1 MNRIMK
7 EKNII
12 ISLLFL
18 ILAFTACEDHL
29 DKQPLGELSPENFY
43 STAEGAEAGVNAAYS
58 YLRHYDLVGLPFIA
72 GGDIASDDSDPGNKN
87 NKASIEF
94 DEFTFS
100 PSSSLMTN
108 WYSGQYVL
116 IGRANIVI
124 NSESEF
130 VFEEDLQKR
139 ILAEAKFMRAYGY
152 FNLVKSFGGV
162 PKITVL
168 PELDGDFIPRATP
181 EEIWQLIDED
191 LEYAITYL
199 PERSEYSP
207 ANLGRVT
214 KGAARGLLAR
224 AFLFRNDFE
233 KVERYAMEIINSN
246 EYTLFPDYEGIFTY
260 DGENCSES
268 VFEVQATRSESGNK
282 TGTDKYN
289 TVQGSKAKYWDP
301 EQGKFINN
309 QGLGWGI
316 NSPSDDL
323 EAAYEDGDPRKD
335 ATIAYVGDTLYDGR
349 SIVVRNSKNHG
360 TKYNQKGI
368 LPLFYDGTDN
378 KVTGGGGGANNP
390 ANVRLIRYADVLLM
404 AAEALNENDKPT
416 DALVYLNMVRE
427 RARGDNP
434 DILPNVTTTDKLGLR
449 NAIWH
454 ERRVELAM
462 EQNRYWDILRQ
473 GRAAELLQALGKN
486 FVEGKHNLL
495 PIPQVDVD
503 ATEGVITQNPGY

>member
-1 MNRIMK
+1 MMK
-7 EKNII
+7 GKNISI
-12 ISLLFL
+12 LFTLLTLVFASCDDFL
-18 ILAFTACEDHL
+18 E
-29 DKQPLGELSPENFY
+29 KQPLGDYSPENFY

-58 YLRHYDLVGLPFIA
+58 YLRHYDLVGLPYIA
-72 GGDIASDDSDPGNKN
+72 GGDIASDDADPGNKN
-87 NKASIEF
+87 NVASKEF
-94 DEFTFS
+94 DQFTFS
-100 PSSSLMTN
+100 AHSPLMRN

-124 NSESEF
+124 NSEAEF
-130 VFEEDLQKR
+130 DFDEDLQKR

-191 LEYAITYL
+191 LEYAIANL
-199 PERSEYSP
+199 PEKSGYSS
-207 ANLGRVT
+207 ANLGRAT
-214 KGAARGLLAR
+214 KGAARGLMAR
-224 AFLFRNDFE
+224 ACLFRNDFPNVE
-233 KVERYAMEIINSN
+233 KYAMQIISSN
-246 EYTLFPDYEGIFTY
+246 EYSLYPDYEGIFTN

-268 VFEVQATRSESGNK
+268 VFEVQAKYSESGNK

-289 TVQGSKAKYWDP
+289 TVQGSKAKYWDE
-301 EQGKFINN
+301 EQGKFITN

-323 EAAYEDGDPRKD
+323 EAAYEPGDPRKD

-349 SIVVRNSKNHG
+349 TIVQRNSKNHA

-368 LPLFYDGTDN
+368 LPLFYDGTNN
-378 KVTGGGGGANNP
+378 KVTAGGGGANNP
-390 ANVRLIRYADVLLM
+390 ANVRIIRYADVVLM
-404 AAEALNENDKPT
+404 AAEALNENGKPGE
-416 DALVYLNMVRE
+416 ALTYLNMVRE
-427 RARGDNP
+427 RARGGNS
-434 DILPNVTTTDKLGLR
+434 DILPNVMTTDKAELR
-449 NAIWH
+449 KAIWH

-486 FVEGKHNLL
+486 FVEEKHNLL
-495 PIPQVDVD
+495 PLPQVDID

>member
-1 MNRIMK
+1 MK
-7 EKNII
+7 NSII
-12 ISLLFL
+12 ISLLLLGLGFSS
-18 ILAFTACEDHL
+18 CENYL
-29 DKQPLGELSPENFY
+29 DKQPLGDLSPENYY

-72 GGDIASDDSDPGNKN
+72 VGDIASDDADHGNKN
-87 NKASIEF
+87 NKASMEF
-94 DEFTFS
+94 NEFTFS
-100 PSSSLMTN
+100 SSSSLMNN
-108 WYSGQYVL
+108 WFSGQYVL

-130 VFEEDLQKR
+130 NFSEDLQKR

-168 PELDGDFIPRATP
+168 PELDGDFIPRAST
-181 EEIWQLIDED
+181 EEIWKLIDED
-191 LEYAITYL
+191 LEYAIEYL
-199 PERSEYSP
+199 PERSGYSS

-224 AFLFRNDFE
+224 AYLFRNDFPNVE
-233 KVERYAMEIINSN
+233 KYAMEIINSG
-246 EYTLFPDYEGIFTY
+246 EYSLFPDYEGIFTY

-268 VFEVQATRSESGNK
+268 VFEIQATRSESGNK

-289 TVQGSKAKYWDP
+289 TVQGSKAKYWD
-301 EQGKFINN
+301 EEKGVFINN

-323 EAAYEDGDPRKD
+323 EAAYETGDPRKE

-349 SIVVRNSKNHG
+349 TIVVRNSKNHAL
-360 TKYNQKGI
+360 KYNQKGI
-368 LPLFYDGTDN
+368 LPLFYDGSND
-378 KVTGGGGGANNP
+378 KVLSGGGGANNP
-390 ANVRLIRYADVLLM
+390 ANVRIIRYADVLLM
-404 AAEALNENDKPT
+404 AAEALNENGKSGE
-416 DALVYLNMVRE
+416 ALPYLNMVRE
-427 RARGDNP
+427 RARGGNV
-434 DILPNVTTTDKLGLR
+434 DILPDVTTSDVTELR
-449 NAIWH
+449 YAIWH

-462 EQNRYWDILRQ
+462 EQHRYWDILRQ
-473 GRAAELLQALGKN
+473 GRAPKLLQALGKSY
-486 FVEGKHNLL
+486 VAGKHELL
-495 PIPQVDVD
+495 PIPQVDID